1 MDRRMSTHPDEQPD
15 EDPTSANARWREAMI
30 GAYTRFHELG
40 WSRQKTFPGL
50 VSFAIADDASQANGS
65 FQWSWSV
72 PSAVRETI
80 NGINAWAMRLHEW
93 ATWIELLPE
102 YDEET
107 RWEIAYHF
115 VEPLAFFAMYQP
127 RAAAERLLEVAETA
141 LHHANCFTVPNSKD
155 RLDQDALKPG
165 TRFSVRQRL
174 AQLDRLGSH
183 WNAYRRFRDLWAQ
196 IDSKTYRKHSRDFR
210 NLTSHSFGPRFHT
223 GEILRAHRSVG
234 PAPVTV
240 EQPDG
245 TYQIAEDPT
254 RTCVSY
260 EFGVIEPLE
269 FAAAYKAN
277 LDEFR
282 HSKRCIDSLHH
293 LVGEL
298 VEAMNTRHAELTTK
312 DTGGPSTRKS

>member
-1 MDRRMSTHPDEQPD
+1 MNTHHDEQPA
-15 EDPTSANARWREAMI
+15 EDPAAANARWREAMI
-30 GAYTRFHELG
+30 GAYIRFHELG
-40 WSRQKTFPGL
+40 WSRQETFPGL

-115 VEPLAFFAMYQP
+115 IEPLAFFAMYQP
-127 RAAAERLLEVAETA
+127 RAVAERLLEVAETA
-141 LHHANCFTVPNSKD
+141 LHHANCFTIPNSKD

-165 TRFSVRQRL
+165 TRFSVQQRL

-183 WNAYRRFRDLWAQ
+183 WKAYRRFRDLWTQ
-196 IDSKTYRKHSRDFR
+196 IDSKTYRDLSHDFR
-210 NLTSHSFGPRFHT
+210 NLTSHSFGPRFHA
-223 GEILRAHRSVG
+223 GAILRAHRSIA
-234 PAPVTV
+234 PARVMV
-240 EQPDG
+240 KQPGG
-245 TYQIAEDPT
+245 TFQLADDPT
-254 RTCVSY
+254 RTCVRY
-260 EFGVIEPLE
+260 ECGFIEPLE

-277 LDEFR
+277 LGEFR
-282 HSKRCIDSLHH
+282 LTERSIDALHQ
-293 LVGEL
+293 LIAEL
-298 VEAMNTRHAELTTK
+298 VEAMNSRHAGLKIK
-312 DTGGPSTRKS
+312 DHGKHSTQEG

>member
-1 MDRRMSTHPDEQPD
+1 MSTHPDEQPD
-15 EDPTSANARWREAMI
+15 EDPTTANARWREAMI

-40 WSRQKTFPGL
+40 WSRQETFPGL
-50 VSFAIADDASQANGS
+50 VSFTIADDASQADGS

-107 RWEIAYHF
+107 RWEITHHF

-127 RAAAERLLEVAETA
+127 SAVAERLLEVAETA
-141 LHHANCFTVPNSKD
+141 LHHANCFAIPNTKD
-155 RLDQDALKPG
+155 RLEQDSLKPG
-165 TRFSVRQRL
+165 ARFSVRQRL
-174 AQLDRLGSH
+174 TQLDRLCSH
-183 WNAYRRFRDLWAQ
+183 WNTYQRFRDLWSQ
-196 IDSKTYRKHSRDFR
+196 IDSKTYRKLSRDFR
-210 NLTSHSFGPRFHT
+210 NLSSHSFGPRFHT
-223 GEILRAHRSVG
+223 GEIRRARRSVG
-234 PAPVTV
+234 PPTVAV

-245 TYQIAEDPT
+245 SYRIAEDPT
-254 RTCVSY
+254 RTCVRY

-269 FAAAYKAN
+269 FTAAYKAN

-282 HSKRCIDSLHH
+282 HTKRCIDSLHH

-312 DTGGPSTRKS
+312 DIGGPSTRKS